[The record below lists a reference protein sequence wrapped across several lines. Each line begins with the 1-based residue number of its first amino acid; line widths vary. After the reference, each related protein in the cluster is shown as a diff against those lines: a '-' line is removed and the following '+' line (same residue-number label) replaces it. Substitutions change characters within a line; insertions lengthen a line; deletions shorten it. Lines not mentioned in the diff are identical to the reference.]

1 MEMECKFY
9 LEKFHSEFGTTQRV
23 ILSEERQ
30 LNFFS
35 LMELRSQKSSM
46 SVNSNTQERRE
57 EQETGL
63 NGGNSSGRACPKTGL
78 LGEQAGR
85 VEIELNIQLQFV

>member
-1 MEMECKFY
+1 
-9 LEKFHSEFGTTQRV
+9 
-23 ILSEERQ
+23 
-30 LNFFS
+30 
-35 LMELRSQKSSM
+35 MELRSQKSFM
-46 SVNSNTQERRE
+46 SVNSNAQERRE